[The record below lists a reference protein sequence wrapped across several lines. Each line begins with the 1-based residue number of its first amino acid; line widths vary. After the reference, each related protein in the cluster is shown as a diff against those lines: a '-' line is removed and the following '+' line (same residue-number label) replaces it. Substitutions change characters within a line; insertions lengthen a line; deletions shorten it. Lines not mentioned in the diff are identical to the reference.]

1 MSVVALVR
9 RPGYRDL
16 LIGQGVSSLG
26 DWMGTVALMALVL
39 ELTNSPIAVGGI
51 LTLRLLPAAIG
62 GPLAARAAVRW
73 DRRRTMLAMDAT
85 RAVMIALVPLVRA
98 LWWVY
103 LWGFLV
109 EVASIVFLPARDASI
124 PDLVSGDDELPLAN
138 GLILGTSYG
147 SIPIGA
153 ALFAAVAAL
162 PFEIDHRPYALVFFI
177 DALDVRR
184 LVLLHRTAHPARRDH
199 MRRSTTNPTPASSTR
214 SGSRWYAPV
223 MPAALSVALGL
234 GALFSLGIVF
244 VHDVLHASD
253 AGFGVLIALFG
264 VGAAV
269 GLFVLQRMPHGDL
282 LTRTRFGVA
291 YIGAVIAVFSLAS
304 ALWIAWFGAAAFGAG
319 AAYALSA
326 GMGAIQSR
334 LDGRQRVLAFAAF
347 HVVLRV
353 GLGVSAIGAGVAGD
367 LLADVRWPLV
377 GTLEP
382 SRVVLLCAGVLV
394 VLSSFLV
401 RLSSDESPPDDRDAR
416 RETPSHDGRDRHR
429 QCGGDPGRA
438 RERSPDLGRADVDPP
453 RRHDDRRR

>member
-85 RAVMIALVPLVRA
+85 RAVMIAMIPLVRA

-162 PFEIDHRPYALVFFI
+162 PFAIDGRPYALVFFI
-177 DALDVRR
+177 DALDVPR
-184 LVLLHRTAHPARRDH
+184 LVLLHRQAHPTRPPQNRP
-199 MRRSTTNPTPASSTR
+199 STTKRTLASSTR
-214 SGSRWYAPV
+214 SVSRW
-223 MPAALSVALGL
+223 
-234 GALFSLGIVF
+234 
-244 VHDVLHASD
+244 
-253 AGFGVLIALFG
+253 
-264 VGAAV
+264 
-269 GLFVLQRMPHGDL
+269 
-282 LTRTRFGVA
+282 
-291 YIGAVIAVFSLAS
+291 
-304 ALWIAWFGAAAFGAG
+304 
-319 AAYALSA
+319 
-326 GMGAIQSR
+326 
-334 LDGRQRVLAFAAF
+334 
-347 HVVLRV
+347 
-353 GLGVSAIGAGVAGD
+353 
-367 LLADVRWPLV
+367 
-377 GTLEP
+377 
-382 SRVVLLCAGVLV
+382 CA
-394 VLSSFLV
+394 
-401 RLSSDESPPDDRDAR
+401 R
-416 RETPSHDGRDRHR
+416 
-429 QCGGDPGRA
+429 
-438 RERSPDLGRADVDPP
+438 
-453 RRHDDRRR
+453 

>member
-1 MSVVALVR
+1 VSIVTLVR

-16 LIGQGVSSLG
+16 LVGQGVSSLG

-51 LTLRLLPAAIG
+51 LTLRLLPAAIA
-62 GPLAARAAVRW
+62 GPLAARAAAKW
-73 DRRRTMLAMDAT
+73 DRRRTMLTMDAS
-85 RAVMIALVPLVRA
+85 RAVMIAMVPIVRA

-124 PDLVSGDDELPLAN
+124 PDLVADDDELPLAN

-147 SIPIGA
+147 CIPLGA

-162 PFEIDHRPYALVFFI
+162 PLEIDHRPFALVFFL
-177 DALDVRR
+177 DALSFLVSFSCIARLTQLGPTSAAFDDHSDAGFLAAFRIPLVR
-184 LVLLHRTAHPARRDH
+184 A
-199 MRRSTTNPTPASSTR
+199 
-214 SGSRWYAPV
+214 V

-244 VHDVLHASD
+244 VHDVLGASD
-253 AGFGVLIALFG
+253 AEFGVLIAMFG
-264 VGAAV
+264 VGAAA
-269 GLFVLQRMPHGDL
+269 GLVALQRLPHGDL
-282 LTRTRFGVA
+282 LASTRFGVA
-291 YIGAVIAVFSLAS
+291 YIGAVIAVFSLS
-304 ALWIAWFGAAAFGAG
+304 SVLWIAWLGAAAFGAG

-353 GLGVSAIGAGVAGD
+353 GLGISAIGAGVAGD
-367 LLADVRWPLV
+367 LLADVRWPVV

-382 SRVVLLCAGVLV
+382 SRLVLLCAGLLV
-394 VLSSFLV
+394 VLSSLLV
-401 RLSSDESPPDDRDAR
+401 RIPSAAASGGADSPP
-416 RETPSHDGRDRHR
+416 
-429 QCGGDPGRA
+429 
-438 RERSPDLGRADVDPP
+438 
-453 RRHDDRRR
+453 

>member
-1 MSVVALVR
+1 
-9 RPGYRDL
+9 
-16 LIGQGVSSLG
+16 
-26 DWMGTVALMALVL
+26 
-39 ELTNSPIAVGGI
+39 
-51 LTLRLLPAAIG
+51 
-62 GPLAARAAVRW
+62 
-73 DRRRTMLAMDAT
+73 MLAMDAT
-85 RAVMIALVPLVRA
+85 RAAMIAMVPIVRT

-124 PDLVSGDDELPLAN
+124 PDLVAGEDELPLAN

-147 SIPIGA
+147 SIPLGA

-162 PFEIDHRPYALVFFI
+162 PLEIDHRPYALVFFI
-177 DALDVRR
+177 DAITFLVSFSCIARLTQLGTATAAADGEADTRFLDAFHIPLVR
-184 LVLLHRTAHPARRDH
+184 A
-199 MRRSTTNPTPASSTR
+199 
-214 SGSRWYAPV
+214 V

-253 AGFGVLIALFG
+253 AEFGVLIALFG
-264 VGAAV
+264 VGAAA

-282 LTRTRFGVA
+282 LARTRFGVA
-291 YIGAVIAVFSLAS
+291 YIGAVIAVFSLSS

-334 LDGRQRVLAFAAF
+334 LDGRQRVFAFAAF

-353 GLGVSAIGAGVAGD
+353 GLGISAIGAGVAGD

-382 SRVVLLCAGVLV
+382 SRLVLLCAGVLV
-394 VLSSFLV
+394 VLSSLLV
-401 RLSSDESPPDDRDAR
+401 RLPSADA
-416 RETPSHDGRDRHR
+416 PS
-429 QCGGDPGRA
+429 A
-438 RERSPDLGRADVDPP
+438 ADSAT
-453 RRHDDRRR
+453 